1 MEEECTRVSG
11 DGGKSNTSEGTGPNK
26 KRIIPGTDNQW
37 GDEKRRMRNAL
48 EFSALF
54 FFFYSIWN
62 RVYDMLFLPCIGA
75 GAVWV
80 CVLLWGV
87 LWRLRMLVH
96 GGFTHYPGPA
106 ASWGANQDDQREPQ
120 PAQAPMIFTSSRLMY
135 SSTVYQSLSHIDPPL
150 NEPSPLCTMSNN

>member
-1 MEEECTRVSG
+1 MHL
-11 DGGKSNTSEGTGPNK
+11 NFLPY
-26 KRIIPGTDNQW
+26 
-37 GDEKRRMRNAL
+37 
-48 EFSALF
+48 F
-54 FFFYSIWN
+54 FDSICN
-62 RVYDMLFLPCIGA
+62 RVYDVLFLPCVAA
-75 GAVWV
+75 GAAWDY
-80 CVLLWGV
+80 VLLWGV

-96 GGFTHYPGPA
+96 EGFTHYPGPA